1 MTSGEWQVKPRGKFV
16 NIKIVSYKQKHNK
29 TGIPKMKTKRK
40 EKEKKKG
47 KKRNE
52 EKKVLPGID
61 LETFD
66 APGQSFTTGPRG
78 TRIEIRRNFIIK
90 PFEPY

>member
-1 MTSGEWQVKPRGKFV
+1 
-16 NIKIVSYKQKHNK
+16 
-29 TGIPKMKTKRK
+29 MKTKRK

-47 KKRNE
+47 KKRSE

-66 APGQSFTTGPRG
+66 APGPSFTT
-78 TRIEIRRNFIIK
+78 
-90 PFEPY
+90 FEPY